1 MKKRAV
7 DVDQLARDVEWA
19 IDHRLPVR
27 EQIAMLNKLLSHAE
41 QGSVHQSFA
50 KGKLAELLLEAEP
63 WRAARLAHEQLAVHR
78 DDDRLWA
85 VLGLAHTLLGNLRS
99 AARAYREALALSP
112 CCALYAH
119 NLGHLL
125 DAGLDRPVE
134 ALGLLKRA
142 FADLAHEP
150 EVAGSYAHALLRC
163 GRAEEA
169 KRVLTLG
176 LGGDERAAE
185 ALLADWLG
193 RKRAAL
199 GPVAESRNV

>member
-19 IDHRLPVR
+19 IDHRLPAR
-27 EQIAMLNKLLSHAE
+27 EQVAMLNKLLAHSE
-41 QGSVHQSFA
+41 PGSVHQSFA
-50 KGKLAELLLEAEP
+50 RGKLAELLLESDP
-63 WRAARLAHEQLAVHR
+63 WRSARLAHEQLAVYR
-78 DDDRLWA
+78 DDDRMWA

-112 CCALYAH
+112 YCALYAH

-125 DAGLDRPVE
+125 DAGLDRPNE
-134 ALGLLKRA
+134 ALSLLRRA
-142 FADLAHEP
+142 FTDLAHEP

-163 GRAEEA
+163 GQPDEA
-169 KRVLTLG
+169 RRVLTLG

-185 ALLADWLG
+185 ALLADWLNP
-193 RKRAAL
+193 K
-199 GPVAESRNV
+199 VAVANRRRDNG